1 MSDLIADGKTRV
13 AWATS
18 IANIQAP
25 TVAEL
30 TAAADYTRRITPD
43 GLKTD
48 PSTADVDTGSLASK
62 VDTKTV
68 GRVGYEVE
76 VTFKRGTT
84 VQEDAPY
91 NTLKY
96 GVSGYLVVRRGI
108 DYETAWA
115 TGQQVEVY
123 PITCGE
129 RMNVAPA
136 ANEVAKFTSPMKV
149 TDAAATDALVA

>member
-1 MSDLIADGKTRV
+1 MSDLISDGKTRV

-30 TAAADYTRRITPD
+30 TAASDYTKRITPD

-48 PSTADVDTGSLASK
+48 PTTADVDTGSLASR
-62 VDTKTV
+62 VDTQTV
-68 GRVGYEVE
+68 GRVGYAIE

-84 VQEDAPY
+84 PQEDAPY
-91 NTLKY
+91 TTLKY
-96 GVSGYLVVRRGI
+96 GVSGFLIIRRGV

-115 TGQQVEVY
+115 TGQQVEAY
-123 PITCGE
+123 PVICGE
-129 RMNVAPA
+129 RQNNAPA
-136 ANEVAKFTSPMKV
+136 ANEVMKVTVPMKV